1 MFNPPITDLH
11 HASTEAL
18 LALLAVIKDP
28 DTHKKRLD
36 QLIAQEAATKEQIA
50 ALNEMAGETRRLHTE
65 AAATTI
71 VLNNRKTAL
80 DAREAE
86 LAERAKNL
94 ELSEATRSDAALRRR
109 EAAVQTREAAVTRE
123 AERLAA
129 IKTDLEGKHAKV
141 KDLVGALG

>member
-86 LAERAKNL
+86 LDERAKSL
-94 ELSEATRSDAALRRR
+94 EQVESKRSDAAMRRR
-109 EAAVQTREAAVTRE
+109 ENLVASREQAALLEAD
-123 AERLAA
+123 RLAA
-129 IKTDLEGKHAKV
+129 MRTDLETRLEKIRNLAGS
-141 KDLVGALG
+141 LT

>member
-1 MFNPPITDLH
+1 MNAPITFNGAYDDV
-11 HASTEAL
+11 SAL
-18 LALLAVIKDP
+18 LKILADP
-28 DTHKKRLD
+28 ATHKARLD
-36 QLIAQEAATKEQIA
+36 ELIAQEAATKEQIA
-50 ALNEMAGETRRLHTE
+50 ALNEMADETRRANTTAQATE
-65 AAATTI
+65 I

-86 LAERAKNL
+86 IAERAKNL

-109 EAAVQTREAAVTRE
+109 EAAVQTREAAATRE